1 MSTPELP
8 YVVDADIPLSPEEL
22 NVLRRQYLREGKDVT
37 TQTKFNYAWGLIK
50 SKKNT
55 EQEEGV
61 KLLKDIFK
69 ESKERRRECLFYL
82 ALGHNKLGHYNIA
95 RSYNNELL
103 SMDPEN
109 SQALSLK
116 KKIEDSLNKEGKLGI
131 AIAACLTTIAVV
143 GTILVTS
150 LGRRNHIQ
158 FDKNKYFPTIGVTI
172 LEIDNDSY
180 CNISELRYQFLKYE
194 GPDTNHHLIKEN
206 KYYLD
211 FSTEATNGKDDEEL
225 DDLIKQF
232 DTALT
237 VQGRFSSFKLSNKLI
252 DYIDF
257 ISGEVEKAEQVDFE
271 NKEIRFML
279 YFGRELFM
287 KIPQNIINVKD
298 WFKIK
303 RGGRFGIR
311 TTFQHD
317 ASIIMNKLDLIKE
330 QFGFREHPN
339 NINLN
344 GKPIS
349 ITIYYLDEEKEK
361 KIKLHWDKINEIW
374 KITESKSDMK
384 RNDSRPDLRFSVK
397 TQTDIKVSDDIIKVI
412 EEVQLSKSMN
422 PNDLLYFRKSDFVDK
437 LEIVSI
443 RQKMNKK
450 RYTNEKFQITI
461 NTMLQD
467 AGEESVEEQKIF
479 NLKYLTWKGFYNNN
493 KNTNGNNR
501 NNRGKPINKNYIFTI
516 TQEIIEYGREIVK
529 FIF

>member
-22 NVLRRQYLREGKDVT
+22 NVLRKQYLREGKDVT

-143 GTILVTS
+143 A
-150 LGRRNHIQ
+150 
-158 FDKNKYFPTIGVTI
+158 
-172 LEIDNDSY
+172 
-180 CNISELRYQFLKYE
+180 
-194 GPDTNHHLIKEN
+194 
-206 KYYLD
+206 
-211 FSTEATNGKDDEEL
+211 TEATNGKDDEEL

-384 RNDSRPDLRFSVK
+384 RNALIDIISGDSRPDLRFSVK

-422 PNDLLYFRKSDFVDK
+422 PNDLLYFRKSDFVNK

-479 NLKYLTWKGFYNNN
+479 NLKYLTWKSFYNNN
-493 KNTNGNNR
+493 ENTNGNNR

>member
-22 NVLRRQYLREGKDVT
+22 NVLRKQYLREGKDVT

-180 CNISELRYQFLKYE
+180 S
-194 GPDTNHHLIKEN
+194 
-206 KYYLD
+206 
-211 FSTEATNGKDDEEL
+211 TNGKDDEEL

-384 RNDSRPDLRFSVK
+384 RNALIDIISGDSRPDLRFSVK

-422 PNDLLYFRKSDFVDK
+422 PNDLLYFRKSDFVNK

-479 NLKYLTWKGFYNNN
+479 NLKYLTWKSFYNNN
-493 KNTNGNNR
+493 ENTNGNNR

>member
-158 FDKNKYFPTIGVTI
+158 FDKNKYFPTIG
-172 LEIDNDSY
+172 
-180 CNISELRYQFLKYE
+180 
-194 GPDTNHHLIKEN
+194 
-206 KYYLD
+206 
-211 FSTEATNGKDDEEL
+211 L

-493 KNTNGNNR
+493 KNTNGSNR